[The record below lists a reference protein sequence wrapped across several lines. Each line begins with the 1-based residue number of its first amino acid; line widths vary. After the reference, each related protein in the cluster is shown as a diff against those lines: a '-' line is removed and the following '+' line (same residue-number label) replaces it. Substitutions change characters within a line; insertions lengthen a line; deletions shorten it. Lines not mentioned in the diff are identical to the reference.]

1 MKIAE
6 RPDEQKSLKRDS
18 LKLSAINGAR
28 IFFGFSFH
36 ILLGRE
42 FGISGEL
49 DSLFVALT
57 IFTFAGMAHLFLT
70 SLFIPTFNEI
80 AHTDEEDAFVFAD
93 VVLKWSTGLVCII
106 VFFSLISPDL
116 IVKVVASGFD
126 IDRIALTREIT
137 QLILISLIFHTISI
151 TVTYLLNALYYFSF
165 PAVTGLLHPVFNI
178 ASLYTL
184 VPHYGIKAI
193 AMAYLLSNA
202 LQACMLLSYLRI
214 NTGWRLTSRIY
225 HNHLPPLFRN
235 SSKMAVTGFVWD
247 LREIIS
253 RNIASHLPSGS
264 VAILAYAEKIVAILF
279 QLAIGPISRVF
290 YSRVSDFITA
300 NMWNKVTELLR
311 KVVRI
316 NLVCVIFLSSGIILF
331 LRPMLNAV
339 FIHSRFTPDDIRM
352 LYYLVLILLISL
364 IVQSYKE
371 HFVRIAYASKSIKTV
386 AISAIFGLVTFT
398 LTSLLFSYKYQVYG
412 LAIAIS
418 ITQLF
423 ISIVFY
429 KFVSQLLSFKIDKI
443 ILKINRP
450 LIIAILCTILGLFI
464 QNLVQNNT
472 FAISL
477 IIPIWCLF
485 YLFMLKR
492 FIVSAEADFLA
503 FETSLE
509 SR

>member
-6 RPDEQKSLKRDS
+6 KPHEQKSLKKDS
-18 LKLSAINGAR
+18 MKLSAINGAR

-49 DSLFVALT
+49 DCLFVALT

-80 AHTDEEDAFVFAD
+80 AHTDEKDAFVFAD
-93 VVLKWSTGLVCII
+93 VVMKWSMGLVCII

-126 IDRIALTREIT
+126 IDRIALTRQIT
-137 QLILISLIFHTISI
+137 QIILISLIFHTISI

-165 PAVTGLLHPVFNI
+165 PAVTGLLHPIFNI
-178 ASLYTL
+178 VSLYTL
-184 VPHYGIKAI
+184 VPYYGIKAI
-193 AMAYLLSNA
+193 AMAYLVSNA
-202 LQACMLLSYLRI
+202 LQACLLLSYLRI
-214 NTGWRLTSRIY
+214 NTAWRLTSRIY
-225 HNHLPPLFRN
+225 HNQLPALFKN
-235 SSKMAVTGFVWD
+235 SSRMAATGFIWD

-264 VAILAYAEKIVAILF
+264 VAILAYAEKIVSILF

-290 YSRVSDFITA
+290 YSRVSDLVTA
-300 NMWNKVTELLR
+300 NRLERLKELLR

-316 NLVCVIFLSSGIILF
+316 NLVLIIFLSSGIILF
-331 LRPMLNAV
+331 LRPMLSAV
-339 FIHSRFTPDDIRM
+339 FIHSRFAPDDIRM

-386 AISAIFGLVTFT
+386 ATSAIFGLIIFT

-429 KFVSQLLSFKIDKI
+429 RFVSQLLM
-443 ILKINRP
+443 LRINKTVITITKP
-450 LIIAILCTILGLFI
+450 LIIAISCTLLGLFI
-464 QNLVQNNT
+464 QRFIHNNI
-472 FAISL
+472 FVISL
-477 IIPIWCLF
+477 MIPVWCLF
-485 YLFMLKR
+485 YLFILKR
-492 FIVSAEADFLA
+492 FIVSTESDLLS